1 MIFEW
6 DESKNIT
13 NQRKHGLS
21 FEIAQT
27 VFSDPLALIR
37 MDRGTHEEERWQII
51 GKVSKTLLVLV
62 IYIVCDENTE
72 IYRLLSARKV
82 TTHERKVYETG

>member
-1 MIFEW
+1 MIFQW
-6 DESKNIT
+6 DEAKNAT

-37 MDRGTHEEERWQII
+37 MDPGFHDEERWQII
-51 GKVSKTLLVLV
+51 GKVHKTLIALVV
-62 IYIVCDENTE
+62 YIVCDENAE
-72 IYRLLSARKV
+72 IYRLLSARRV
-82 TTHERKVYETG
+82 TAHERRAYESG